1 MTVKTEI
8 GYTTPDV
15 IMVRGK
21 NLSADIFGK
30 FDFIDMIYWL
40 NFSRMPEPREKAM
53 ANLILVAAADHGL
66 TPSALS
72 TRLTFLGAP
81 ESVQGAVASG
91 LLGAGSRYL
100 GTVLNVADML
110 KKGAATLDPEAADEA
125 VTEAARKLV
134 REYRETRTPISGLGH
149 NIHVHGDPRVPV
161 LKEISEQHGYFGKHW
176 RLALAIPQVL
186 EQDHGK
192 RLPMNGA
199 GALGAI
205 VADMGL
211 DGIFGRGLMLVGRA
225 AGLVAHVREEAE
237 HPTGQELWDLVL
249 DQDPRNVKATH
260 AR

>member
-1 MTVKTEI
+1 MAVKTEI
-8 GYTTPDV
+8 GYTTPDA
-15 IMVRGK
+15 ITVRGK
-21 NLSADIFGK
+21 NLSTEIFGK

-40 NFSRMPEPREKAM
+40 NFSRMPEPQEKAM

-72 TRLTFLGAP
+72 SRLTFLGAP
-81 ESVQGAVASG
+81 ESVQGAIASG
-91 LLGAGSRYL
+91 LLGAGSRFL
-100 GTVLNVADML
+100 GTVQNVAEML
-110 KKGAATLDPEAADEA
+110 KKGASELNLANGDEA
-125 VTEAARKLV
+125 VMECARKLV

-149 NIHVHGDPRVPV
+149 NIHIHGDPRVPV
-161 LKEISEQHGYFGKHW
+161 LQKISEQHGYFGKHW
-176 RLALAIPQVL
+176 RLALAIPLVL
-186 EQDHGK
+186 EQERGK
-192 RLPMNGA
+192 RLPLNGA

-211 DGIFGRGLMLVGRA
+211 DGIFGRGLMLIGRA

-249 DQDPRNVKATH
+249 DQDPRNVKATR

>member
-1 MTVKTEI
+1 MAVKTEI

-15 IMVRGK
+15 ITVRGK
-21 NLSADIFGK
+21 NLSTEIFGK
-30 FDFIDMIYWL
+30 FDFVDMIYWL

-72 TRLTFLGAP
+72 ARLTFLGAP
-81 ESVQGAVASG
+81 ESVQGAIASG
-91 LLGAGSRYL
+91 LLGAGSRFL
-100 GTVLNVADML
+100 GTVQNVAEML
-110 KKGAATLDPEAADEA
+110 KKGAEDLETSADDATVAACA
-125 VTEAARKLV
+125 LRLV
-134 REYRETRTPISGLGH
+134 RTHRETRTPISGLGH

-161 LKEISEQHGYFGKHW
+161 LRDLSEQHGFYGKHW
-176 RLALAIPQVL
+176 RLALAIPGAL
-186 EQDHGK
+186 EQEVGK
-192 RLPMNGA
+192 RLPLNGA

-205 VADMGL
+205 IADMGL

-249 DQDPRNVKATH
+249 DQDPRNVKANRTK
-260 AR
+260 

>member
-1 MTVKTEI
+1 MAVKTEI

-15 IMVRGK
+15 ITVRGK
-21 NLSADIFGK
+21 NLSAEIFGK

-72 TRLTFLGAP
+72 SRLTFLGAP

-91 LLGAGSRYL
+91 LLGAGSRFL
-100 GTVLNVADML
+100 GTVQNVADML
-110 KKGAATLDPEAADEA
+110 KKGATELSPNADDDA
-125 VTEAARKLV
+125 VMECAHTLV
-134 REYRETRTPISGLGH
+134 REYRATRTPISGLGH

-161 LKEISEQHGYFGKHW
+161 LRQISEEHGYLGKHW

-186 EQDHGK
+186 EQERGK
-192 RLPMNGA
+192 RIPLNGA

-225 AGLVAHVREEAE
+225 AGLVAHIREEADT
-237 HPTGQELWDLVL
+237 PIAQELWDLVL
-249 DQDPRNVKATH
+249 DQDPRNIKATSGY
-260 AR
+260 

>member
-1 MTVKTEI
+1 MAVKTEI

-15 IMVRGK
+15 ITVRGK
-21 NLSADIFGK
+21 NLSTEILGK

-72 TRLTFLGAP
+72 ARLTFLGAP

-91 LLGAGSRYL
+91 LLGAGSRFL
-100 GTVLNVADML
+100 GTVQNVAEMF
-110 KKGAATLDPEAADEA
+110 KKGAADLDSNADDDSVMEC
-125 VTEAARKLV
+125 ARKLV
-134 REYRETRTPISGLGH
+134 HEYRANRTPISGLGH

-161 LKEISEQHGYFGKHW
+161 LRDISEQHGYFGKHW
-176 RLALAIPQVL
+176 RLALAIPLVL
-186 EQDHGK
+186 EQERGK
-192 RLPMNGA
+192 RLPLNGA

-225 AGLVAHVREEAE
+225 AGLVAHIREEAE
-237 HPTGQELWDLVL
+237 TPTGQELWDLVL
-249 DQDPRNVKATH
+249 DQDPRNVKATS
-260 AR
+260 RY